1 MRMPLRL
8 AEVGADALPPG
19 HLVKGAIEASA
30 MPSLASCLPAAH
42 LAGCASIQPRADTP
56 LQPASNRFC
65 SGSAASLH
73 LQLPCRLR
81 ACIPSSS
88 PGAASIP
95 AFNGQQAPCCE
106 KK

>member
-1 MRMPLRL
+1 MRMPFKL
-8 AEVGADALPPG
+8 AEVGADALLPG
-19 HLVKGAIEASA
+19 HLVRGAIEASA
-30 MPSLASCLPAAH
+30 MPFLASCLPAAH

-56 LQPASNRFC
+56 FQPASYTFC

-95 AFNGQQAPCCE
+95 AVNGQQAPCYE
-106 KK
+106 MN